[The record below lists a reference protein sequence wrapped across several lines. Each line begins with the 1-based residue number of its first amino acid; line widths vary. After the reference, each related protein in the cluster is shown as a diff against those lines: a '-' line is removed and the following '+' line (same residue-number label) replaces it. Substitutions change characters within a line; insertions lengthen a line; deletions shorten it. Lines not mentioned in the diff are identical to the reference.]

1 MDNRPLCAILG
12 PMSDTP
18 EFASFEEF
26 WPFYVRE
33 HSSKT
38 NRRLHF
44 AGTSLA
50 LGCVATAVVM
60 RKPLLLLAAPVLG
73 YGGAWVGHFFVEKN
87 RPATFKYPLWSL
99 MGDFKMYGMILRG
112 RMDEEVERV
121 LRDYAAKAAEAEA
134 KTDGAAPPAPAPA
147 N

>member
-1 MDNRPLCAILG
+1 
-12 PMSDTP
+12 MSDTP
-18 EFASFEEF
+18 EFANFDEF

-44 AGTSLA
+44 VGTSLA

-60 RKPLLLLAAPVLG
+60 RKPLMALAAPVLG

-87 RPATFKYPLWSL
+87 KPASFKYPLWSFRADWV
-99 MGDFKMYGMILRG
+99 MWSKIIRRQM
-112 RMDEEVERV
+112 
-121 LRDYAAKAAEAEA
+121 AAELERAEEIM
-134 KTDGAAPPAPAPA
+134 AAREERAAHPGLHAVA
-147 N
+147 